1 MAKKPAEVAALIS
14 ALDPASLSANTYNSD
29 WVLADDFEQFMGIV
43 LVGAIATNGT
53 CDIALSQAT
62 DGSGTGAKDITGK
75 AATQLTQAGTDSNK
89 QVVLQC
95 RQDELDL
102 AGGFRYISVEV
113 VTATAATIAGACI
126 IGFNPTYGPASGYD
140 VASVDEIVG

>member
-1 MAKKPAEVAALIS
+1 MARKPAEVAALVS
-14 ALDPASLSANTYNSD
+14 ALDPASLTANTYYSD
-29 WVLADDFEQFMGIV
+29 WILADDFEQYMGVV

-75 AATQLTQAGTDSNK
+75 AAVQLTQAGTDSNK
-89 QVVLQC
+89 QIVLQC

-102 AGGFRYISVEV
+102 AGGFRYIAVEV
-113 VTATAATIAGACI
+113 VTAVAATIAGACLL
-126 IGFNPTYGPASGYD
+126 GFNPTYGPAKDYD
-140 VASVDEIVG
+140 IASVDEIVG

>member
-1 MAKKPAEVAALIS
+1 
-14 ALDPASLSANTYNSD
+14 
-29 WVLADDFEQFMGIV
+29 

-53 CDIALSQAT
+53 CDIAISQAT
-62 DGSGTGAKDITGK
+62 DGSGTGAKDVV

-95 RQDELDL
+95 RADQLDL
-102 AGGFRYISVEV
+102 AGGFRYIAVEV
-113 VTATAATIAGACI
+113 VTAVAATIAGAAL
-126 IGFNPTYGPASGYD
+126 IGFNPAYGPASGYD

>member
-1 MAKKPAEVAALIS
+1 MAKKPAEVAAVVS
-14 ALDPASLSANTYNSD
+14 ALDPASLSANTYYSD
-29 WVLADDFEQFMGIV
+29 WVLADDFEQYMGVV

-53 CDIALSQAT
+53 CDIAISQAT
-62 DGSGTGAKDITGK
+62 DGSGTGAKDVV

-95 RQDELDL
+95 RADQLDL
-102 AGGFRYISVEV
+102 AGGFRYIAVEV
-113 VTATAATIAGACI
+113 VTAVAATIAGAAL
-126 IGFNPTYGPASGYD
+126 IGFNPAYGPASGYD